1 MEYKWFSLL
10 TIFAFIFVA
19 VNCASTSSPYKRG
32 DPRNC
37 PGCHQPP
44 PRNGASV
51 YSTSCCTGRVRK
63 YFQTDQFENIFSKRN
78 SLESHAVG
86 FWDYQSF
93 ITASAQYQPYG
104 FGTTYMNNKFFG
116 KIEVAAFLAHV
127 GTKTSCEFS
136 FCFLN
141 ASNVLCYWFGWISI
155 WV

>member
-1 MEYKWFSLL
+1 MQKMEYKWFSLL
-10 TIFAFIFVA
+10 T
-19 VNCASTSSPYKRG
+19 VNSDGRSSSPYTRG

-37 PGCHQPP
+37 PGCRKLPP
-44 PRNGASV
+44 KNGASV
-51 YSTSCCTGRVRK
+51 YPTSCCIGKVRK

-93 ITASAQYQPYG
+93 ITASAQYQPYA

-127 GTKTSCEFS
+127 GTKTSSEFS

-141 ASNVLCYWFGWISI
+141 ASNVLCYWFG
-155 WV
+155 